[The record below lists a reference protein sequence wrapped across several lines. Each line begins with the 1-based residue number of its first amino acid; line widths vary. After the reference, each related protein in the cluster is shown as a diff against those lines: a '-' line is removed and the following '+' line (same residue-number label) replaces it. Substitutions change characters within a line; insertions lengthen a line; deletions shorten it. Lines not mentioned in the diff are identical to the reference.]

1 MMWPWVSRAAYDLL
15 LDEGD
20 RLRGKNDNWE
30 DHVRRTERK
39 DRGMT
44 ELPTKKKEPMEAI
57 PSDLDYVISKFDSES
72 TRQLL
77 RNQARI
83 ARVREGK
90 AWSEIQA
97 ELVASLER

>member
-1 MMWPWVSRAAYDLL
+1 MRWPWVSRVAYDLVV
-15 LDEGD
+15 EERD
-20 RLRGKNDNWE
+20 RLMHKNDNWE
-30 DHVRRTERK
+30 DHVRRTDRK

-57 PSDLDYVISKFDSES
+57 PASLEYVIGKFASES

-90 AWSEIQA
+90 TWSGIQA
-97 ELVASLER
+97 ELEASLGN